1 MVHDWARNDAYQQAI
16 IAAIANP
23 FSATL
28 EAAAGNGNTVHAK
41 ADIRP
46 PTVYDIGA
54 GIGLLAVMA
63 AKAGAGHVVAIE
75 HSAPVAALLAS
86 VVEQNGVKPI
96 VSIIKGDAF
105 DLPEH
110 GLFAFKPERF
120 AAHPDNPDPSSP
132 GGWSQPPIII
142 VHELFAPHMLCEFC
156 HGVVPAMRERLHAVR
171 VVPARARTYA
181 VLVDS
186 RYLSGQGDP
195 RTRDDRANAS
205 RDVNGVDISSVQ
217 WKMNRDSKGAA
228 ADFAFSIGSSALP
241 ADDLVRVS
249 EPVPIIGVD
258 FEEGGP
264 YELQQWAD
272 HEGAEFTVTRAGTA
286 RAVVL
291 YWEADMLSEEGSPVL
306 SLDPTTGEGVS
317 LARHKWWAPIVQE
330 ALLSGAPVD
339 ETRGEWGGVVG
350 VGDRVG
356 FSWRH
361 QLIAKNEKSPI
372 EGIKGCELLVT
383 LESHN
388 GRAFAGT
395 NRLDRFRQVKKER
408 EEMEREL

>member
-1 MVHDWARNDAYQQAI
+1 MGNDAYQQAI

-23 FSATL
+23 FSAAL
-28 EAAAGNGNTVHAK
+28 KAAADNDNTVHAN
-41 ADIRP
+41 ADTRP

-63 AKAGAGHVVAIE
+63 AKAGAGHVVAVE
-75 HSAPVAALLAS
+75 HSKPVAALLAS

-96 VSIIKGDAF
+96 VSIVEGDAF

-110 GLFAFKPERF
+110 GLFTFKPELF
-120 AAHPDNPDPSSP
+120 AAHPNDPDPSSSS
-132 GGWSQPPIII
+132 GWSQPPIII

-217 WKMNRDSKGAA
+217 FQMNRDTNGAA

-241 ADDLVRVS
+241 SDDLVRIS

-258 FEEGGP
+258 FEMGAP
-264 YELQQWAD
+264 YELQQWAEQ
-272 HEGAEFTVTRAGTA
+272 EGAEFTVTRAGTA

-317 LARHKWWAPIVQE
+317 LARHKAWGPVVQE

-339 ETRGEWGGVVG
+339 ETRGEWGGAVE

-361 QLIAKNEKSPI
+361 QKIAKNEDKPI
-372 EGIKGCELLVT
+372 LGHEGCELLVT
-383 LESHN
+383 LKSHN

-408 EEMEREL
+408 VERETEL